1 MNQDLAKPSAL
12 SLPGLLN
19 ILYRGRRIV
28 ALVTLAGL
36 VAGLG
41 YGFLTRPLYRATAQV
56 RPGIVSY
63 SDIGAPV
70 REWAIRDIVRWFRT
84 FLYWEDLRELEA
96 FAARKGPPVID
107 AEYIPS
113 GPQYQQ
119 GGDVITLTNLDPDP
133 LAAVAVLRQAV
144 ASFNRQASLDSLSS
158 TMHLTIGGAEVRMAR
173 IRNDIAQLA
182 AAEDRA
188 RLEIG
193 AHERAL
199 ALLQADD
206 RRLELR
212 IARLRSA
219 RAWRERAIA
228 TTEDDVV
235 GARARLTEAEALLG
249 RVMDAEGGGSA
260 AARTGDAETDLLL
273 QASRREQAGRV
284 GELLGTVDQLAARVM
299 KGTVAAD
306 TLRDRI
312 TALDLEIAALQLER
326 EVDLAKRR
334 ADIEQAIA
342 DLQIRLER
350 DLPHQRAQLE
360 VEWRGEE
367 VRVGLLTPLEQIG
380 RITVTD
386 QPVRPRKLRA
396 AAILTALAFCSGMFL
411 VLAREYY
418 RRNRTAILAA
428 ED

>member
-1 MNQDLAKPSAL
+1 MNPDVAKPSAL

-19 ILYRGRRIV
+19 IIYRGRRVV
-28 ALVTLAGL
+28 AVVTLAGL
-36 VAGLG
+36 IAGIG
-41 YGFLTRPLYRATAQV
+41 YSFLTRPLYRATAQV

-70 REWAIRDIVRWFRT
+70 REWALKDIVRWFRT
-84 FLYWEDLRELEA
+84 FLYWEDLRRLEA
-96 FAARKGPPVID
+96 FAERKGPPVID

-113 GPQYQQ
+113 GPQFQQ
-119 GGDVITLTNLDPDP
+119 GGDVITLTNLDTDP
-133 LAAVAVLRQAV
+133 LAAVAALRQAV
-144 ASFNRQASLDSLSS
+144 DSFNRQASLDSLSS

-173 IRNDIAQLA
+173 IRNDIKQIA
-182 AAEDRA
+182 AAEERT

-199 ALLQADD
+199 ALLAADD

-212 IARLRSA
+212 IARLQSGRS
-219 RAWRERAIA
+219 WRERAVT
-228 TTEDDVV
+228 TTEEELT
-235 GARARLTEAEALLG
+235 GARARLNEAQALLG
-249 RVMDAEGGGSA
+249 RVMTAESGA
-260 AARTGDAETDLLL
+260 VDAARTGDAETDLLL

-284 GELLGTVDQLAARVM
+284 GELLATVDQLSARVVT
-299 KGTVAAD
+299 GTVAAD

-312 TALDLEIAALQLER
+312 TAIDLEISALRLER
-326 EVDLAKRR
+326 EVDLAKKR
-334 ADIEQAIA
+334 ADIDQAIA
-342 DLQIRLER
+342 DLGIKLER

-360 VEWRGEE
+360 VDWAGEQA
-367 VRVGLLTPLEQIG
+367 RVELLTPLEQIG

-386 QPVRPRKLRA
+386 KPVRPRKLRA
-396 AAILTALAFCSGMFL
+396 TAILTVLAFCSGLFL

-418 RRNRTAILAA
+418 RRNRAAILAA